1 MSTQVHQQTNDSA
14 ITPTLYMALELSKKL
29 WKLAFSDGEKK
40 RVVTIKAKNL
50 LELQEA
56 ITKAKAKFGLPKE
69 ARVVSCYEAGRD
81 GFWLHRFL
89 VSTGIEN
96 KVVDSSSIEVNRRAR
111 RAKTDGIDAG
121 KLLGLL
127 RRYWGGERDV
137 YSVVRVPSE
146 SQEDARRLHRELER
160 LKKERGQ
167 HITRIRSLLTL
178 HGIEVSYVGGSDW
191 AEQVSGFRQ
200 WDGSPLPG
208 ELKAEL
214 LREGE
219 RLTLVR
225 QQISAL
231 EAEQRR
237 RERESDDPMIR
248 KIVQLQQLGAIGQ
261 VSAWVFIMEL
271 FGWRKFNNRREL
283 ASLVGLTPMPYNSG
297 DSTVEQGISKAG
309 SRRVRALLIEIS
321 WLWLRYQ
328 PDSELSQWFNRR
340 FAAGGK
346 RMRRIGIVALARKL
360 LIALWRYLETGEI
373 PAGATLKAV

>member
-1 MSTQVHQQTNDSA
+1 MSTQVPQETNDNA
-14 ITPTLYMALELSKKL
+14 ITPRLYMAMELSKKL
-29 WKLAFSDGEKK
+29 WKLAFSDGKKK
-40 RVVTIKAKNL
+40 RLVTIKAKNL
-50 LELQEA
+50 FELQEA
-56 ITKAKAKFGLPKE
+56 IAKAKAKFGLAAE

-81 GFWLHRFL
+81 GFWLHRFM
-89 VSTGIEN
+89 VSIGIEN
-96 KVVDSSSIEVNRRAR
+96 QVVDSSSIEVNRRAR

-121 KLLGLL
+121 KLLGML

-137 YSVVRVPSE
+137 YSVVRVPNE
-146 SQEDARRLHRELER
+146 SQEDARRLHRELECV
-160 LKKERGQ
+160 KKERGR

-178 HGIEVSYVGGSDW
+178 HGIEARYVGGSDW

-200 WDGSPLPG
+200 WDGSPLLG
-208 ELKAEL
+208 ELKGEL
-214 LREGE
+214 LREGA
-219 RLTLVR
+219 RLALVR
-225 QQISAL
+225 RQISAL

-248 KIVQLQQLGAIGQ
+248 KIVQLQQLGAIGP

-297 DSTVEQGISKAG
+297 DSTLEQGISKAG
-309 SRRVRALLIEIS
+309 NRRVRALLIEIS

-328 PDSELSQWFNRR
+328 PDSALSQWFNRR

-373 PAGATLKAV
+373 PAGAHLKAV

>member
-1 MSTQVHQQTNDSA
+1 MSTQVPQETNNTA
-14 ITPTLYMALELSKKL
+14 MAPTLYIALELSKKL

-40 RVVTIKAKNL
+40 RHVTIKAKNL
-50 LELQEA
+50 LELHEA
-56 ITKAKAKFGLPKE
+56 IAQAKAKFGLAAE
-69 ARVVSCYEAGRD
+69 VRVVSCYEAGRD

-89 VSTGIEN
+89 VSIGVEN
-96 KVVDSSSIEVNRRAR
+96 HVVDSSSIEVNRRAR

-127 RRYWGGERDV
+127 RRYWGGARGV

-146 SQEDARRLHRELER
+146 GQEDARRLHRELEC
-160 LKKERGQ
+160 LKKERGR

-178 HGIEVSYVGGSDW
+178 HGSEVRYVGGSDW

-208 ELKAEL
+208 ELKGEL

-219 RLTLVR
+219 RLALVR
-225 QQISAL
+225 QQIRAL

-237 RERESDDPMIR
+237 REGESDDPMIR
-248 KIVQLQQLGAIGQ
+248 KIVQLQQLGAIGP

-271 FGWRKFNNRREL
+271 FGWRTFNNRREL

-297 DSTVEQGISKAG
+297 DSTLEQGISKAG
-309 SRRVRALLIEIS
+309 NRRVRALLIEIS

-373 PAGATLKAV
+373 PAGAHLKAA

>member
-1 MSTQVHQQTNDSA
+1 
-14 ITPTLYMALELSKKL
+14 MALELSKKL

-56 ITKAKAKFGLPKE
+56 ITKAKAKFGLPME

-178 HGIEVSYVGGSDW
+178 HGIEVSYVGGSDL
-191 AEQVSGFRQ
+191 ADQVSGFRQ

>member
-56 ITKAKAKFGLPKE
+56 ITKAKAKFGLPME

-191 AEQVSGFRQ
+191 ADQVSGFRQ

-373 PAGATLKAV
+373 PAGAHLKAA

>member
-56 ITKAKAKFGLPKE
+56 ITKAKAKFGLPME

-96 KVVDSSSIEVNRRAR
+96 QVVDSSSIEVNRRAR

-191 AEQVSGFRQ
+191 ADQVSGFRQ

>member
-1 MSTQVHQQTNDSA
+1 MSTQVPQETNNNA
-14 ITPTLYMALELSKKL
+14 MVPTLYMALELSKQL

-40 RVVTIKAKNL
+40 RQVTIKAKNL
-50 LELQEA
+50 LELHEA
-56 ITKAKAKFGLPKE
+56 IAQAKVKFGLPEE

-96 KVVDSSSIEVNRRAR
+96 QVVDSSSIEVNRRWR
-111 RAKTDGIDAG
+111 RVKTDGIDAG

-127 RRYWGGERDV
+127 RRYWSGERAV

-146 SQEDARRLHRELER
+146 SQEDARRLHRELAC
-160 LKKERGQ
+160 LKKERGR
-167 HITRIRSLLTL
+167 HITRLRSLLTL
-178 HGIEVSYVGGSDW
+178 HGIEVRYVGGSDW
-191 AEQVSGFRQ
+191 AEQVLGFRQ
-200 WDGSPLPG
+200 WDGSPLAG
-208 ELKAEL
+208 ELKGKL

-219 RLTLVR
+219 RLALVR
-225 QQISAL
+225 QQIRAL

-237 RERESDDPMIR
+237 RERESDDPVIR
-248 KIVQLQQLGAIGQ
+248 KIVQLQQLGAIGP

-271 FGWRKFNNRREL
+271 FGWRTFTNRREL

-297 DSTVEQGISKAG
+297 DSTLEQGISKAG
-309 SRRVRALLIEIS
+309 NRRVRALLIEIS

-328 PDSELSQWFNRR
+328 PDSALSQWFNRR
-340 FAAGGK
+340 SAGGGK

-360 LIALWRYLETGEI
+360 LIGLWRYVEMGEI
-373 PAGATLKAV
+373 PAGAHLKAV

>member
-1 MSTQVHQQTNDSA
+1 M
-14 ITPTLYMALELSKKL
+14 
-29 WKLAFSDGEKK
+29 
-40 RVVTIKAKNL
+40 TIKARNL

-56 ITKAKAKFGLPKE
+56 IARAKAKYGLSSQT
-69 ARVVSCYEAGRD
+69 RVVSCYEAGRD

-96 KVVDSSSIEVNRRAR
+96 QVVDSSSIEFNRRWR
-111 RAKTDGIDAG
+111 RVKTDGIDAG

-127 RRYWGGERDV
+127 RRYWAGERDV

-167 HITRIRSLLTL
+167 HITRIRSLLNL

-191 AEQVSGFRQ
+191 GEQVAGFRQ
-200 WDGSPLPG
+200 WDGSSLPG

-219 RLTLVR
+219 RLSLVR
-225 QQISAL
+225 DQISAL

-237 RERESDDPMIR
+237 RERESDDPVIG
-248 KIVQLQQLGAIGQ
+248 KVVQLKRLGAIGQ
-261 VSAWVFIMEL
+261 VSAWVFVMEL
-271 FGWRKFNNRREL
+271 FGWRKFSNRREL

-297 DSTVEQGISKAG
+297 DSRVEQGISKAG
-309 SRRVRALLIEIS
+309 FWKSVR
-321 WLWLRYQ
+321 
-328 PDSELSQWFNRR
+328 
-340 FAAGGK
+340 
-346 RMRRIGIVALARKL
+346 
-360 LIALWRYLETGEI
+360 
-373 PAGATLKAV
+373 

>member
-1 MSTQVHQQTNDSA
+1 MSTQVPQETYDSA

-29 WKLAFSDGEKK
+29 WNLAFSDGKKK
-40 RVVTIKAKNL
+40 RLVTIKAKNL
-50 LELQEA
+50 FELQEA
-56 ITKAKAKFGLPKE
+56 IAKAKAKFGLAAE

-81 GFWLHRFL
+81 GFWLHRFM
-89 VSTGIEN
+89 VSIGIEN
-96 KVVDSSSIEVNRRAR
+96 QVVDSSSIEVNRRAR

-121 KLLGLL
+121 KLLGML

-137 YSVVRVPSE
+137 YSVVRVPGE
-146 SQEDARRLHRELER
+146 SQEDARRLHRELEC
-160 LKKERGQ
+160 LKKERGR

-178 HGIEVSYVGGSDW
+178 HGIEVRYVGGSDW
-191 AEQVSGFRQ
+191 AEQVLGFRQ
-200 WDGSPLPG
+200 WDGSPLLG
-208 ELKAEL
+208 ELKGEL

-219 RLTLVR
+219 RLALVR
-225 QQISAL
+225 RQISAL

-237 RERESDDPMIR
+237 RERESDDPVIR
-248 KIVQLQQLGAIGQ
+248 KIVQLQQLGAIGP

-297 DSTVEQGISKAG
+297 DSTLEQGISKAG
-309 SRRVRALLIEIS
+309 NRRVRALLIEIS

-373 PAGATLKAV
+373 PAGAHLKAA

>member
-1 MSTQVHQQTNDSA
+1 MSTQVPQETNGNA
-14 ITPTLYMALELSKKL
+14 MAPTLYMALELSKKL
-29 WKLAFSDGEKK
+29 WKLAFSDGKKK
-40 RVVTIKAKNL
+40 RLVTIKAKNL
-50 LELQEA
+50 FELQEA
-56 ITKAKAKFGLPKE
+56 IAKAKAKFGLAAE

-81 GFWLHRFL
+81 GFWLHRFM
-89 VSTGIEN
+89 VSIGIEN
-96 KVVDSSSIEVNRRAR
+96 QVVDSSSIEVNRRAR
-111 RAKTDGIDAG
+111 RAKTDRIDAG
-121 KLLGLL
+121 KLLGML

-146 SQEDARRLHRELER
+146 SQEDARRLHRELEC
-160 LKKERGQ
+160 LKKERGR

-178 HGIEVSYVGGSDW
+178 HGIEVRYVGGSDW

-200 WDGSPLPG
+200 WDGSPLLG
-208 ELKAEL
+208 ELKGEL

-219 RLTLVR
+219 RLALVR
-225 QQISAL
+225 QQIHAL

-237 RERESDDPMIR
+237 REHESDDPMIR
-248 KIVQLQQLGAIGQ
+248 KIVQLQQLGAIGP

-328 PDSELSQWFNRR
+328 PDSALSQWFNRR

-373 PAGATLKAV
+373 PAGAHLKAV

>member
-1 MSTQVHQQTNDSA
+1 MSTQVPQETNGNA
-14 ITPTLYMALELSKKL
+14 MAPTLYMALELSKKL
-29 WKLAFSDGEKK
+29 WKLAFSDGKKK
-40 RVVTIKAKNL
+40 RLVTIKAKNL
-50 LELQEA
+50 FELQEA
-56 ITKAKAKFGLPKE
+56 IAKAKAKFGLAAE

-81 GFWLHRFL
+81 GFWLHRFM
-89 VSTGIEN
+89 VSIGIEN
-96 KVVDSSSIEVNRRAR
+96 QVVDSSSIEVNRRAR
-111 RAKTDGIDAG
+111 RAKTDGIDVG
-121 KLLGLL
+121 KLLGML

-137 YSVVRVPSE
+137 YSVVRVPNE
-146 SQEDARRLHRELER
+146 SQEDARRLHRELECV
-160 LKKERGQ
+160 KKERGR

-178 HGIEVSYVGGSDW
+178 HGIEVRYVGGSDW

-200 WDGSPLPG
+200 WDGSPLLG
-208 ELKAEL
+208 ELKGEL

-219 RLTLVR
+219 RLALVR

-248 KIVQLQQLGAIGQ
+248 KIVQLQQLGAIGP

-297 DSTVEQGISKAG
+297 DSTLEQGISKAG
-309 SRRVRALLIEIS
+309 NRRVRALLIEIS

-328 PDSELSQWFNRR
+328 PDSALSQWFNRR

-373 PAGATLKAV
+373 PAGAHLKAV